1 MRPTLLT
8 LIIPARNW
16 SQDRIDYCIRS
27 FTELGS
33 KWLSEFV
40 IVDFGS
46 TVPITAPDSTLPVR
60 LLRLEA
66 AVWSSAEATNAG
78 VLVAQNS
85 LVAKADADFIIS
97 RRSRAEFDTM
107 AEGVANGT
115 YGLAIG
121 QACDLPSGVS
131 TPEAYEMISKS
142 TKAGSGLSAQGL
154 GRLRPR
160 WGQGGLVIFTR
171 ARWDR
176 IGGYESRFT
185 GWGNEDN
192 DFAERMRFGSAKTYW
207 GSRSKLEL
215 FHIWHPPSVHATG
228 VVSLRNQNQKLAKE
242 DKSVFRRLAFR
253 HSNFPKLATPQ
264 ILAGAS
270 PLVTLAVAT
279 SARPGRDRMIL
290 EAINSFRGQI
300 DNDFEVVVVDNGS
313 SAADSAALEKTLAKI
328 RWTKLRLETADRAS
342 IPAARNA
349 ITQMA
354 RGRYTCVVDDD
365 DIALPNRLADHML
378 AFRKDGNVHGSHG
391 GWIDFDESSGIIE
404 RNQGK
409 RRSIA
414 TLMKG
419 TGKVTAH
426 PACLYRTDV
435 MRAVPY
441 DESFQLGSDLD
452 LALRLANNGFDIVHT
467 GTYLT
472 LRRFHSTNVTI
483 TGQSN
488 QVSGGATARSRV
500 LASFDWARI
509 GGLEEEAKA
518 NDAEVYCRNPMSI
531 DSLAELIPGYTGSWR
546 VLVPVAALRPDE
558 GLDAELLQKLSG
570 IVEGDLFTRRAG
582 LNQPIYFRSAP
593 INGLKKGRRIKDE
606 AEALVGV
613 PLQLNSV
620 RQTEIDRAIPFD
632 WKAMNIKPGE
642 RVLRSERYSE
652 LAELLVLLSGLDPT
666 SLLRSLLSVLSDH
679 DEDGDC
685 YYLVTAPLKGYDDLR
700 QTEFELERQL
710 KIPFR
715 HIASN
720 GLPNELTLSQRSH

>member
-1 MRPTLLT
+1 MLT

-16 SQDRIDYCIRS
+16 SQDRIDYCVRS

-46 TVPITAPDSTLPVR
+46 AVPITAPDSTLPVR

-85 LVAKADADFIIS
+85 VVAKADADFIIS
-97 RRSRAEFDTM
+97 RRSRAEFDAM

-131 TPEAYEMISKS
+131 TDEAYELISKS
-142 TKAGSGLSAQGL
+142 TKGTSTLSAQAL

-171 ARWDR
+171 SRWDR

-192 DFAERMRFGSAKTYW
+192 DFAERMRFGGAKTYW
-207 GSRSKLEL
+207 GNRSRLEL
-215 FHIWHPPSVHATG
+215 FHIWHAPSVHATG
-228 VVSLRNQNQKLAKE
+228 VVSLRNQNQKLAKD

-264 ILAGAS
+264 ILSGAS

-313 SAADSAALEKTLAKI
+313 PASDSLALEKTLAKI
-328 RWTKLRLETADRAS
+328 RWTKLRLETTDRAS

-349 ITQMA
+349 ISQMA

-414 TLMKG
+414 TLMRG

-452 LALRLANNGFDIVHT
+452 LALRLANNGFDVVHT

-531 DSLAELIPGYTGSWR
+531 DSLAEMIPGYTGSWR

-558 GLDAELLQKLSG
+558 GLDAELLEQLSE
-570 IVEGDLFTRRAG
+570 IIEGDLFTRRAG
-582 LNQPIYFRSAP
+582 LNQPIYFRSVP
-593 INGLKKGRRIKDE
+593 VTGLKKGRRIKEE

-652 LAELLVLLSGLDPT
+652 LAELLVLLSGLDPS

>member
-1 MRPTLLT
+1 MLT

-16 SQDRIDYCIRS
+16 SQDRIDYCVRS

-46 TVPITAPDSTLPVR
+46 AIPITAPESTLPVR

-66 AVWSSAEATNAG
+66 TVWSSSEATNAG

-85 LVAKADADFIIS
+85 IVAKADADFIIS
-97 RRSRAEFDTM
+97 RRSRAEFDAM
-107 AEGVANGT
+107 AEGVANST

-121 QACDLPSGVS
+121 QACDLPAGVS
-131 TPEAYEMISKS
+131 TQQAYEMISKS
-142 TKAGSGLSAQGL
+142 TKGVSTLSSQGL

-160 WGQGGLVIFTR
+160 WGQGGLVLFTR
-171 ARWDR
+171 DRWDR

-192 DFAERMRFGSAKTYW
+192 DFAERMRFGGAKTYW
-207 GSRSKLEL
+207 GNRTRLEL

-228 VVSLRNQNQKLAKE
+228 VVSLRNQNQKLAK
-242 DKSVFRRLAFR
+242 DDNSVYRRLVFR

-313 SAADSAALEKTLAKI
+313 SAADSLALEKTLAKV
-328 RWTKLRLETADRAS
+328 RWAKLRLETTDRAS

-349 ITQMA
+349 ISQMA

-378 AFRKDGNVHGSHG
+378 VFRKDGNVHGSHG

-452 LALRLANNGFDIVHT
+452 LALRLANNGFDVVHT

-558 GLDAELLQKLSG
+558 GLDAELLQQLSE

-582 LNQPIYFRSAP
+582 LNQPIYFRSVP
-593 INGLKKGRRIKDE
+593 ITGLKKGRRIKEE

-632 WKAMNIKPGE
+632 WKVMNIKPGE
-642 RVLRSERYSE
+642 RVLRSERYGD
-652 LAELLVLLSGLDPT
+652 LADLLVLLSGLDPS
-666 SLLRSLLSVLSDH
+666 SLLRGLLSVLSDH
-679 DEDGDC
+679 DDDGNC
-685 YYLVTAPLKGYDDLR
+685 YYLVTSSLKGYDDLR
-700 QTEFELERQL
+700 HTEFELERQL

>member
-1 MRPTLLT
+1 M
-8 LIIPARNW
+8 I
-16 SQDRIDYCIRS
+16 
-27 FTELGS
+27 
-33 KWLSEFV
+33 
-40 IVDFGS
+40 
-46 TVPITAPDSTLPVR
+46 LP
-60 LLRLEA
+60 
-66 AVWSSAEATNAG
+66 
-78 VLVAQNS
+78 
-85 LVAKADADFIIS
+85 
-97 RRSRAEFDTM
+97 
-107 AEGVANGT
+107 NGC
-115 YGLAIG
+115 GLAAPG
-121 QACDLPSGVS
+121 P
-131 TPEAYEMISKS
+131 
-142 TKAGSGLSAQGL
+142 
-154 GRLRPR
+154 
-160 WGQGGLVIFTR
+160 
-171 ARWDR
+171 
-176 IGGYESRFT
+176 IGG
-185 GWGNEDN
+185 N
-192 DFAERMRFGSAKTYW
+192 
-207 GSRSKLEL
+207 RSKLEL

-228 VVSLRNQNQKLAKE
+228 VVGLRNQNQKLAKE
-242 DKSVFRRLAFR
+242 DKTVFRRLAFR

-313 SAADSAALEKTLAKI
+313 PAEDSLALQKTLAKL
-328 RWTKLRLETADRAS
+328 RWTKVRLETTDRAS

-349 ITQMA
+349 ITAMA

-365 DIALPNRLADHML
+365 DIALPNRLADHMI

-414 TLMKG
+414 TLMRG

-452 LALRLANNGFDIVHT
+452 LALRLANNGFDVVHT

-488 QVSGGATARSRV
+488 QASSGATARSRV
-500 LASFDWARI
+500 LASFDWTRL
-509 GGLEEEAKA
+509 GGLDEEAKA
-518 NDAEVYCRNPMSI
+518 NDAEVYCKNPMSI

-546 VLVPVAALRPDE
+546 VLVPVSALTPDRD
-558 GLDAELLQKLSG
+558 LDSELLQHLSG

-582 LNQPIYFRSAP
+582 LNQPIYFRSIP
-593 INGLKKGRRIKDE
+593 ITGLKKGRRIKEE

-620 RQTEIDRAIPFD
+620 RQTEIDRAMPFD

-642 RVLRSERYSE
+642 RVLRSERYSD
-652 LAELLVLLSGLDPT
+652 LADLLVLLSGLDPT

-685 YYLVTAPLKGYDDLR
+685 YYLVTASLKGYDDLR
-700 QTEFELERQL
+700 QTEFELERNL